1 MKLIFNDATHID
13 IQKFEVSAGMVYF
26 RMINTTPEELITL
39 FQDESKTSVMT
50 VEDNSHRTEL
60 DGYSKFYRTEEYT
73 GKMFGVVMCREGAT
87 PEERLANAEIKIVEN
102 KTNLELAIAEL
113 TTLIASIM
121 PMQRK
126 DGE

>member
-39 FQDESKTSVMT
+39 FQDETKTAVMT

-60 DGYSKFYRTEEYT
+60 TGYSKFYRTEEYT
-73 GKMFGVVMCREGAT
+73 GKMLGVTMYREGET
-87 PEERLANAEIKIVEN
+87 PEERLASVED
-102 KTNLELAIAEL
+102 KTSETESNLEIAIAEL
-113 TTLIASIM
+113 TMLISSIV
-121 PMQRK
+121 
-126 DGE
+126 G